1 MAIHEELNPDDAA
14 LPFMSARANR
24 LLGTDNAA
32 RTAGVIVVPNRDGTD
47 TVLGVNGVAPWV
59 GDTTPPG
66 RPLDIEATSHLGTAL
81 IRWDG
86 ALEGGIPEDFRC
98 VQVWARPADDVE
110 AVKTLVGVLS
120 SAGEV
125 NTGVFDAGTVLD
137 VWATALDDAH
147 DRDGA
152 PAYNESAESD
162 HVQVEIL
169 PIVSQQEFDEAAEN
183 ILAAADESVKAQ
195 IEQVNKNIADTSD
208 KIDAKADEILEQ
220 AKADAT
226 AKANAVDEKLK
237 QTDEKVKENASAI
250 ETEAQKFTDYAKN
263 NDENLVKVKGDIDQA
278 KQDLLKVD
286 GKADSAVSTA
296 NTAGENAKKAVGT
309 ADAAAANAAT
319 AVSIAQQSKEQTV
332 TGSVIEYAVGGATS
346 APTSGWTT
354 ATVTRPAG
362 ATVWMRTKITYGDG
376 HVTYSSAAPVT
387 GDQGAPGAAGAQGPQ
402 GPQGQTG
409 AKGDKGD
416 TGAQGP
422 KGDTGAQG
430 PAGADGANGADGV
443 SVTAITPYW
452 QLALSAP
459 AKPTTKTPPS
469 GWTTSEPTYVKGRS
483 LYTTSRVDY
492 SNGQFAWTDVV
503 KSSAY
508 EASAAAI
515 TAAEDA
521 KQTADNAETTAN
533 TADHNARQ
541 AVSDSATAANVAQGA
556 AAEAT
561 QANATATS
569 AAQAATSAQRAL
581 DLARRDAQELL
592 FNGGFEDGPNGWK
605 TNLDGAAFTQQSS
618 WARSGGYRAY
628 LNGSLGTSELVSL
641 KPIAVTTEHR
651 YRFVAWYK
659 LLTALSGANDAG
671 GLRLQCTNDVT
682 VTEAT
687 VWRDFSTVADFA
699 YTGDTWTQAAQ
710 TVLITDGVRW
720 IRARVAFP
728 QPVDAY
734 VDDCSVIDYTHIYE
748 LEQAAAAAQ
757 KTAEDAAVAAANAD
771 AKAIAADQKAID
783 AADAAVAAQTT
794 ADSKNRVFATS
805 TDPMLDEQIAAK
817 IRPGDLWWQT
827 SLPNLETYWTGEPN
841 DSPSVLVDHSGE
853 IEHMWVWN
861 GTRWNSHTL
870 YAEDLLVNGSVVT
883 ELLAADCVEAR
894 NITAGA
900 VEADA
905 IAVTA
910 LYGKTIKGGV
920 FLTSNERLVI
930 NNEGILLKDTGGN
943 ATITMN
949 AANGS
954 ATFRDVG
961 IVDGALTTPS
971 ITSGDIEASTIHG
984 STVTGGTV
992 QTIADA
998 NRGIKL
1004 SDGNLD
1010 IYRADQKRFLR
1021 ANEAGVVISN
1031 GTKNVLTFAPI
1042 DGVWTLSL
1050 DGAIQSG
1057 GEISGAAITGAVIRT
1072 NTQWDSDVDAE
1083 KYRGVVITD
1092 GGFYCYRNNGKKEYS
1107 LAFNAMSGE
1116 LLLDGAVSTNGELQS
1131 PTITAGQ
1138 ITGANIYT
1146 SDDEDNH
1153 VAIDSQGLTVTRG
1166 GETVISFRTDAP
1178 VDVGV
1183 SGLVVE
1189 ETLDTALMDVNG
1201 RIEATNHELA
1211 AEVDARRQYMSFDSV
1226 NGLMIGDMSAEAA
1239 YRMQLTSTRL
1249 EFKAG
1254 DATAAYVSNEQLYI
1268 NNAQVL
1274 STLRI
1279 GGFAWLPRENGHMSL
1294 QYVGGGESE
1303 V

>member
-14 LPFMSARANR
+14 LPFMAARANR

-47 TVLGVNGVAPWV
+47 TMLGVNGVAPWV

-98 VQVWARPADDVE
+98 VQVWARPADDAE

-152 PAYNESAESD
+152 PAYNESAESE

-169 PIVSQQEFDEAAEN
+169 PVVTQQEFDEAADN

-195 IEQVNKNIADTSD
+195 IDKVNKDIADTSD
-208 KIDAKADEILEQ
+208 RIDAKADEILEQ
-220 AKADAT
+220 AAADATSKADAVDKKLAET
-226 AKANAVDEKLK
+226 NGKVQANAKAIEAEAKKL
-237 QTDEKVKENASAI
+237 
-250 ETEAQKFTDYAKN
+250 TDYKTATDTKMGEV
-263 NDENLVKVKGDIDQA
+263 DKDIA
-278 KQDLLKVD
+278 
-286 GKADSAVSTA
+286 
-296 NTAGENAKKAVGT
+296 NAKKDLT
-309 ADAAAANAAT
+309 DL
-319 AVSIAQQSKEQTV
+319 SE
-332 TGSVIEYAVGGATS
+332 ATS
-346 APTSGWTT
+346 
-354 ATVTRPAG
+354 
-362 ATVWMRTKITYGDG
+362 K
-376 HVTYSSAAPVT
+376 
-387 GDQGAPGAAGAQGPQ
+387 AQLD
-402 GPQGQTG
+402 
-409 AKGDKGD
+409 ADK
-416 TGAQGP
+416 
-422 KGDTGAQG
+422 
-430 PAGADGANGADGV
+430 AN
-443 SVTAITPYW
+443 
-452 QLALSAP
+452 
-459 AKPTTKTPPS
+459 
-469 GWTTSEPTYVKGRS
+469 R
-483 LYTTSRVDY
+483 
-492 SNGQFAWTDVV
+492 
-503 KSSAY
+503 
-508 EASAAAI
+508 
-515 TAAEDA
+515 
-521 KQTADNAETTAN
+521 
-533 TADHNARQ
+533 
-541 AVSDSATAANVAQGA
+541 AV
-556 AAEAT
+556 E
-561 QANATATS
+561 
-569 AAQAATSAQRAL
+569 
-581 DLARRDAQELL
+581 LARRDAQELL
-592 FNGGFEDGPNGWK
+592 FNGGFEDGPDGWR
-605 TNLDGAAFTQQSS
+605 TNLAGAAFTQYSP
-618 WARSGGYRAY
+618 WVRSGGYRAY

-641 KPIAVTTEHR
+641 KPIAVTTGHR
-651 YRFVAWYK
+651 YRFDAWYK
-659 LLTALSGANDAG
+659 LTTALSGAGDAG
-671 GLRLQCTNDVT
+671 GLRLQ
-682 VTEAT
+682 
-687 VWRDFSTVADFA
+687 
-699 YTGDTWTQAAQ
+699 YTGDMTVTDSTVWADFTPGADFVYTGDKWTSASQ
-710 TVLITDGVRW
+710 TVLIGDGMRW
-720 IRARVAFP
+720 IRARIAFP

-734 VDDCSVIDYTHIYE
+734 VDDCSIIDYTHIYE
-748 LEQAAAAAQ
+748 LEQAAKSAQDTADAAKEAAKDAGDAAAL
-757 KTAEDAAVAAANAD
+757 
-771 AKAIAADQKAID
+771 AKATADGKNAIYRATTD
-783 AADAAVAAQTT
+783 PAADADVAAKLT
-794 ADSKNRVFATS
+794 A
-805 TDPMLDEQIAAK
+805 
-817 IRPGDLWWQT
+817 GDLWWQT

-841 DSPSVLVDHSGE
+841 NSPSVLVDHSNE
-853 IEHMWVWN
+853 IEHMWVWD
-861 GTRWNSHTL
+861 GARWNSHTL
-870 YAEDLLVNGSVVT
+870 YAEDLLVNGSIVT

-894 NITAGA
+894 NIKAGA

-905 IAVTA
+905 IDATA

-920 FLTSNERLVI
+920 FLTSNERLI
-930 NNEGILLKDTGGN
+930 IDNYGILLKDAGGN

-949 AANGS
+949 AADGS
-954 ATFRDVG
+954 ATFRAVG
-961 IVDGALTTPS
+961 IVGGALTTPS
-971 ITSGDIEASTIHG
+971 ITSGDIDASTIHG

-992 QTIADA
+992 QTVNDA

-1004 SDGNLD
+1004 TGGNLD
-1010 IYRADQKRFLR
+1010 IYREDQQRFLR
-1021 ANEAGVVISN
+1021 ANEAGISVSD

-1042 DGVWTLSL
+1042 DDVWTLSL

-1057 GEISGAAITGAVIRT
+1057 GEISGAAITGGVIRT
-1072 NTQWDSDVDAE
+1072 NTQWDSSVDAE

-1107 LAFNAMSGE
+1107 LSFNAMSGE
-1116 LLLDGAVSTNGELQS
+1116 LLLDGAISTNGELQS

-1146 SDDEDNH
+1146 SDDEDNR

-1201 RIEATNHELA
+1201 RIEATNTELA

-1226 NGLMIGDMSAEAA
+1226 NGLMIGDMSDEAA
-1239 YRMQLTSTRL
+1239 YRMQLTSNRL

-1254 DATAAYVSNEQLYI
+1254 DAVAAYVSNEQLYI

-1303 V
+1303 G

>member
-14 LPFMSARANR
+14 LPFMAARANR

-47 TVLGVNGVAPWV
+47 TMLGVNGVAPWV

-98 VQVWARPADDVE
+98 VQVWARPADDAE

-152 PAYNESAESD
+152 PAYNESAESE

-169 PIVSQQEFDEAAEN
+169 PVVTQQEFDEAADN

-195 IEQVNKNIADTSD
+195 IDKVNKDIADTSD
-208 KIDAKADEILEQ
+208 RIDAKADEILEQ
-220 AKADAT
+220 AAADATSKADAVDKKLAET
-226 AKANAVDEKLK
+226 NGKVQANAKAIEAEAKKL
-237 QTDEKVKENASAI
+237 
-250 ETEAQKFTDYAKN
+250 TDYKTATDTKMGEV
-263 NDENLVKVKGDIDQA
+263 DKDIA
-278 KQDLLKVD
+278 
-286 GKADSAVSTA
+286 
-296 NTAGENAKKAVGT
+296 NAKKDLT
-309 ADAAAANAAT
+309 DL
-319 AVSIAQQSKEQTV
+319 SE
-332 TGSVIEYAVGGATS
+332 ATS
-346 APTSGWTT
+346 
-354 ATVTRPAG
+354 
-362 ATVWMRTKITYGDG
+362 K
-376 HVTYSSAAPVT
+376 
-387 GDQGAPGAAGAQGPQ
+387 AQLD
-402 GPQGQTG
+402 
-409 AKGDKGD
+409 ADK
-416 TGAQGP
+416 
-422 KGDTGAQG
+422 
-430 PAGADGANGADGV
+430 AN
-443 SVTAITPYW
+443 
-452 QLALSAP
+452 
-459 AKPTTKTPPS
+459 
-469 GWTTSEPTYVKGRS
+469 R
-483 LYTTSRVDY
+483 
-492 SNGQFAWTDVV
+492 
-503 KSSAY
+503 
-508 EASAAAI
+508 
-515 TAAEDA
+515 
-521 KQTADNAETTAN
+521 
-533 TADHNARQ
+533 
-541 AVSDSATAANVAQGA
+541 AV
-556 AAEAT
+556 E
-561 QANATATS
+561 
-569 AAQAATSAQRAL
+569 
-581 DLARRDAQELL
+581 LARRDAQELL
-592 FNGGFEDGPNGWK
+592 FNGGFEDGPDGWR
-605 TNLDGAAFTQQSS
+605 TNLAGAAFTQYSP
-618 WARSGGYRAY
+618 WVRSGGYRAY

-641 KPIAVTTEHR
+641 KPIAVTTGHR
-651 YRFVAWYK
+651 YRFDAWYK
-659 LLTALSGANDAG
+659 LTTALSGAGDAG
-671 GLRLQCTNDVT
+671 GLRLQYTGDVT
-682 VTEAT
+682 VTDST
-687 VWRDFSTVADFA
+687 VWADFTPGA
-699 YTGDTWTQAAQ
+699 DFVYTGDKWTSASQ
-710 TVLITDGVRW
+710 TVLIGDGVKW
-720 IRARVAFP
+720 VRARIAFP

-734 VDDCSVIDYTHIYE
+734 VDDCSIIDYTHIYE
-748 LEQAAAAAQ
+748 LEQAAKSAQDTADAAKEAAKDAGDAAAL
-757 KTAEDAAVAAANAD
+757 
-771 AKAIAADQKAID
+771 AKATADGKNAIYRATTD
-783 AADAAVAAQTT
+783 PAADADVAAKLT
-794 ADSKNRVFATS
+794 A
-805 TDPMLDEQIAAK
+805 
-817 IRPGDLWWQT
+817 GDLWWQT

-841 DSPSVLVDHSGE
+841 NSPSVLVDHSNE
-853 IEHMWVWN
+853 IEHMWVWD
-861 GTRWNSHTL
+861 GARWNSHTL
-870 YAEDLLVNGSVVT
+870 YAEDLLVNGSIVT

-894 NITAGA
+894 NIKAGA

-905 IAVTA
+905 IDATA

-920 FLTSNERLVI
+920 FLTSNERLI
-930 NNEGILLKDTGGN
+930 IDNYGILLKDAGGN

-949 AANGS
+949 AADGS
-954 ATFRDVG
+954 ATFRAVG
-961 IVDGALTTPS
+961 IVGGALTTPS
-971 ITSGDIEASTIHG
+971 ITSGDIDASTIHG

-992 QTIADA
+992 QTVNDA

-1004 SDGNLD
+1004 TGGNLD
-1010 IYRADQKRFLR
+1010 IYREDQQRFLR
-1021 ANEAGVVISN
+1021 ANEAGISVSD

-1042 DGVWTLSL
+1042 DDVWTLSL

-1057 GEISGAAITGAVIRT
+1057 GEISGAAITGGVIRT
-1072 NTQWDSDVDAE
+1072 NTQWDSSVDAE

-1107 LAFNAMSGE
+1107 LSFNAMSGE
-1116 LLLDGAVSTNGELQS
+1116 LLLDGAISTNGELQS

-1146 SDDEDNH
+1146 SDDEDNR

-1201 RIEATNHELA
+1201 RIEATNTELA

-1226 NGLMIGDMSAEAA
+1226 NGLMIGDMSDEAA
-1239 YRMQLTSTRL
+1239 YRMQLTSNRL

-1254 DATAAYVSNEQLYI
+1254 DAVAAYVSNEQLYI

-1303 V
+1303 G

>member
-1 MAIHEELNPDDAA
+1 MAIHEELNTDDAA
-14 LPFMSARANR
+14 LPFMAARANR

-152 PAYNESAESD
+152 PAYNESEESN

-169 PIVSQQEFDEAAEN
+169 PIVSQQEFDEAADN

-195 IEQVNKNIADTSD
+195 IDKVNKDIADTSD
-208 KIDAKADEILEQ
+208 KIDAKADEILQ
-220 AKADAT
+220 AAAQDATSKADAVDKKLAET
-226 AKANAVDEKLK
+226 NGKVQANAD
-237 QTDEKVKENASAI
+237 AI
-250 ETEAQKFTDYAKN
+250 EAEAKKLTDYASA
-263 NDENLVKVKGDIDQA
+263 NDTKMGEVDKDIANA
-278 KQDLLKVD
+278 KQGLTDL
-286 GKADSAVSTA
+286 S
-296 NTAGENAKKAVGT
+296 E
-309 ADAAAANAAT
+309 
-319 AVSIAQQSKEQTV
+319 
-332 TGSVIEYAVGGATS
+332 ATS
-346 APTSGWTT
+346 
-354 ATVTRPAG
+354 
-362 ATVWMRTKITYGDG
+362 K
-376 HVTYSSAAPVT
+376 
-387 GDQGAPGAAGAQGPQ
+387 AQLD
-402 GPQGQTG
+402 
-409 AKGDKGD
+409 ADK
-416 TGAQGP
+416 
-422 KGDTGAQG
+422 
-430 PAGADGANGADGV
+430 AN
-443 SVTAITPYW
+443 
-452 QLALSAP
+452 
-459 AKPTTKTPPS
+459 
-469 GWTTSEPTYVKGRS
+469 R
-483 LYTTSRVDY
+483 
-492 SNGQFAWTDVV
+492 
-503 KSSAY
+503 
-508 EASAAAI
+508 
-515 TAAEDA
+515 
-521 KQTADNAETTAN
+521 
-533 TADHNARQ
+533 
-541 AVSDSATAANVAQGA
+541 AV
-556 AAEAT
+556 E
-561 QANATATS
+561 
-569 AAQAATSAQRAL
+569 
-581 DLARRDAQELL
+581 LARRDAQELL
-592 FNGGFEDGPNGWK
+592 VNGGFEDGPDGWK
-605 TNLDGAAFTQQSS
+605 TNIAGAAFTHQSS
-618 WARSGGYRAY
+618 WSRSGGYRAY
-628 LNGSLGTSELVSL
+628 LSGSLGTSELVSV
-641 KPIAVTTEHR
+641 KPIAVTTGHR
-651 YRFVAWYK
+651 YRFDAWYK
-659 LLTALSGANDAG
+659 LMIALSGAGDAG
-671 GLRLQCTNDVT
+671 GLRLQYTGDVT

-687 VWRDFSTVADFA
+687 VWRDFSTVANFA

-710 TVLITDGVRW
+710 TVLITNGVRW
-720 IRARVAFP
+720 IRARVSFP

-734 VDDCSVIDYTHIYE
+734 VDDCSVIDYTHIWE
-748 LEQAAAAAQ
+748 LEQAAKSAQDTADAAKEAAKDAGDAAAL
-757 KTAEDAAVAAANAD
+757 
-771 AKAIAADQKAID
+771 AKATADGKNAIYRATTD
-783 AADAAVAAQTT
+783 PAADADVAAKLT
-794 ADSKNRVFATS
+794 A
-805 TDPMLDEQIAAK
+805 
-817 IRPGDLWWQT
+817 GDLWWQT
-827 SLPNLETYWTGEPN
+827 SLPNLETRWTGEPN
-841 DSPSVLVDHSGE
+841 NSPSVLVDHSNE
-853 IEHMWVWN
+853 IEHMWVWD
-861 GTRWNSHTL
+861 GTKWNSHTM
-870 YAEDLLVNGSVVT
+870 YAEDLLVNGSIVT

-894 NITAGA
+894 NIKAGA

-905 IAVTA
+905 IDATA

-920 FLTSNERLVI
+920 FLTSNERLVV
-930 NNEGILLKDTGGN
+930 NNEGILLKDAGGN

-949 AANGS
+949 AADGS

-961 IVDGALTTPS
+961 IVDGALTTPT
-971 ITSGDIEASTIHG
+971 ITTGDIDASTIHG

-992 QTIADA
+992 QTVNDA

-1004 SDGNLD
+1004 TGGNLD
-1010 IYRADQKRFLR
+1010 IYREDQQRFLR
-1021 ANEAGVVISN
+1021 ANEAGISVSD

-1072 NTQWDSDVDAE
+1072 NTQWDSTVDAE

-1092 GGFYCYRNNGKKEYS
+1092 GGMYAYKNNGKNEYS

-1116 LLLDGAVSTNGELQS
+1116 LLLNGAISTNGELQS

-1146 SDDEDNH
+1146 SDDEDNR

-1201 RIEATNHELA
+1201 RIEATNNELA

-1226 NGLMIGDMSAEAA
+1226 NGLMIGDMSDDAA
-1239 YRMQLTSTRL
+1239 YRMQLTSNRL

-1254 DATAAYVSNEQLYI
+1254 DAIAAYVSNEQLYI

-1294 QYVGGGESE
+1294 QYVGSGESE
-1303 V
+1303 G